1 MTDDTKANIVIDSNP
16 KEGDLVEKGTKLV
29 VTVSEGCYDT
39 IGNYVGL
46 KVEDA
51 KGILQSKNFNVKTIG
66 VESDKEEGTIL
77 EQSMT
82 AGSKYNP
89 DVVNEITLTYAT
101 SSTYMIPFD
110 ILGKNVDDVVNM
122 FKELNFNVSK
132 DEVAYET
139 LTDNQKK
146 YEPNTVVGCDP
157 SAGTLYS
164 QNGESC
170 IHLMYYTEKKEG

>member
-1 MTDDTKANIVIDSNP
+1 
-16 KEGDLVEKGTKLV
+16 
-29 VTVSEGCYDT
+29 
-39 IGNYVGL
+39 
-46 KVEDA
+46 
-51 KGILQSKNFNVKTIG
+51 
-66 VESDKEEGTIL
+66 
-77 EQSMT
+77 
-82 AGSKYNP
+82 
-89 DVVNEITLTYAT
+89 
-101 SSTYMIPFD
+101 
-110 ILGKNVDDVVNM
+110 M

-146 YEPNTVVGCDP
+146 YEANTVVGCDP

>member
-1 MTDDTKANIVIDSNP
+1 MILILRKV
-16 KEGDLVEKGTKLV
+16 KKGTKLV
-29 VTVSEGCYDT
+29 VTVSEGCYAT
-39 IGNYVGL
+39 IGNYLGL
-46 KVEDA
+46 KVEDV

-89 DVVNEITLTYAT
+89 DVANEITLTYAT

-132 DEVAYET
+132 DEVAYES

-146 YEPNTVVGCDP
+146 YEANTVVGCDP